1 MISDTKYANTMTC
14 EGCNIAC
21 QRFGKHRN
29 GLQRFRCLQCGKTY
43 TEDHTRTLDTM
54 YISKERASLAL
65 QLLLEGNSI
74 RSIERVTK
82 IDKNTIMRLL
92 VIAGERCAALL
103 DNQQTH

>member
-1 MISDTKYANTMTC
+1 MMSDTKSAKTMTC
-14 EGCNIAC
+14 EVCNIAC
-21 QRFGKHRN
+21 QRFAKHRN

-65 QLLLEGNSI
+65 PLLLEGNWI

-82 IDKNTIMRLL
+82 IDKNTIRS
-92 VIAGERCAALL
+92 GERWCGERV
-103 DNQQTH
+103 